1 MTEDRDQYMD
11 PANRSQLRE
20 RQDAAF
26 AELEE
31 ELCLRNSAG
40 SRWSPELP
48 KPPPAASAAPKLRPL
63 QVGILRVSSDAH
75 APASASPFCMPEAQL
90 FSPPASPSRRKQRTR
105 RHKLDNVTQ
114 LPVVSYNDNFSPAS
128 LDINNNRLTP
138 DPVDVSLLDDD
149 IDWEN
154 FFCSAPSELGNDNVF
169 ETVNSISTR
178 PRKTVKH
185 CGREAEFIFDRS
197 VFVDPVEV
205 PFEPA
210 QAKTVF
216 SEHNSPST
224 RVSSPRAARARLFSA
239 PVSVPRVEKAEV
251 QLVPTPASRPA
262 EALSVPAPVPAP
274 RVGAAAAQPLPVPV
288 PAPRVR
294 AAVTQLPPTP
304 VPTPRVGA
312 APVSQIPAPVSVS
325 TVSSSESVLS
335 YSSCS
340 EGSEELAQPPS
351 QVPSLQQSLQHVL
364 QSLAQSFA
372 LLVAQSLAQSPV
384 STLAQSPVSTLAQS
398 PVSTLAQSPVST
410 LAQSP
415 VSPLAQ
421 SPVSQL
427 PVAQPLG
434 LSSAATFAPEPLV
447 QFPVQS
453 PTPPTTPLSPQPSLQ
468 PLVQSPVPVQSPLA
482 QLSTQPPA
490 PLSSPP
496 LVAQLPVSPVAQSSG
511 PLNIQP
517 GVPIPSGSTSTLAG
531 SSDELIQH
539 PVAPTPPP
547 AFSAGGPE
555 EPVNPDSILPRWL
568 EGPRSPSSPKTHQL
582 EVRENLASFRPRRL
596 EGPRSPSSQP
606 QLRPRLQPQLRPRL
620 ARPLHGTR
628 PILFRLAPAGR
639 FPGLQLGVMAVEAGL
654 LRETVAAAGITADL
668 RICSVAATDF
678 HVAGLP
684 NCLPVAAAAVCTVGL
699 QNCLPVAA
707 AAVCMV
713 GPLTCVGSCVADLRV
728 DPLNFSWTLEL

>member
-20 RQDAAF
+20 HQDAAF

-31 ELCLRNSAG
+31 ELRLSCR
-40 SRWSPELP
+40 
-48 KPPPAASAAPKLRPL
+48 KPPPAASAAPKPRPL

-90 FSPPASPSRRKQRTR
+90 FSPPASPSRRKRCTR
-105 RHKLDNVTQ
+105 RHKLDSVTQ
-114 LPVVSYNDNFSPAS
+114 LPVVSYNDYFSPAS
-128 LDINNNRLTP
+128 LDIKNNRLTP

-154 FFCSAPSELGNDNVF
+154 FFCSVPSELGHDNVF

-185 CGREAEFIFDRS
+185 CGKEAEFILDRS
-197 VFVDPVEV
+197 VFVDPVEI

-224 RVSSPRAARARLFSA
+224 CVSSPRAARAQLFSA

-262 EALSVPAPVPAP
+262 EALSVPAPVPTP

-312 APVSQIPAPVSVS
+312 APVSQRPAPVSVS
-325 TVSSSESVLS
+325 TVSSSESVLP

-351 QVPSLQQSLQHVL
+351 QLPSLQQPLQHVL

-384 STLAQSPVSTLAQS
+384 P
-398 PVSTLAQSPVST
+398 
-410 LAQSP
+410 
-415 VSPLAQ
+415 PLAQ
-421 SPVSQL
+421 SPV
-427 PVAQPLG
+427 PPL
-434 LSSAATFAPEPLV
+434 A
-447 QFPVQS
+447 
-453 PTPPTTPLSPQPSLQ
+453 
-468 PLVQSPVPVQSPLA
+468 QSPVPPLAQSPVPPLAQSPVPPLAQSPVPPLAQSPVPVQTSVQSPLA

-496 LVAQLPVSPVAQSSG
+496 LVAQLPVSTVAQSSG

-517 GVPIPSGSTSTLAG
+517 EVPIPSGSTSTPAG
-531 SSDELIQH
+531 SSDEFIQH
-539 PVAPTPPP
+539 PAAPTPPP

-555 EPVNPDSILPRWL
+555 EPL
-568 EGPRSPSSPKTHQL
+568 EGPRSPSSL
-582 EVRENLASFRPRRL
+582 RFRLLGVRENPASILPRRL
-596 EGPRSPSSQP
+596 EGLRSPASTTP
-606 QLRPRLQPQLRPRL
+606 
-620 ARPLHGTR
+620 
-628 PILFRLAPAGR
+628 
-639 FPGLQLGVMAVEAGL
+639 LGVMAVEVGL
-654 LRETVAAAGITADL
+654 RREIVAAAGIAADL
-668 RICSVAATDF
+668 RICSVAA
-678 HVAGLP
+678 V
-684 NCLPVAAAAVCTVGL
+684 AVCTVGP
-699 QNCLPVAA
+699 QNCFPVAA
-707 AAVCMV
+707 VAVRTAGPQNCFPV
-713 GPLTCVGSCVADLRV
+713 AVRTAGPLTCFGSCVADLRV
-728 DPLNFSWTLEL
+728 DPLNFSRTLVEL